1 LMHSRCCS
9 CSFFYRTDFMGST
22 PIAVLRFQDSRF
34 LYKGWNTIMV
44 PFWMVALVGCGSA
57 FMAAE
62 FLKSSSEYRNCV
74 HVLFLAKKSC
84 RLVAVG
90 ACVAFCGSGGF

>member
-1 LMHSRCCS
+1 
-9 CSFFYRTDFMGST
+9 MGST

-44 PFWMVALVGCGSA
+44 PFWVVALVGCGSA

-62 FLKSSSEYRNCV
+62 FLKCSSEYRNCV
-74 HVLFLAKKSC
+74 HVLFQAPQEILQTRGC
-84 RLVAVG
+84 WCLCGLLWLRRILVTRWIAIDF
-90 ACVAFCGSGGF
+90 FC